1 MLQTHPASLPRADV
15 PEEIWDVL
23 NRLAG
28 AAAALAARIARGDID
43 RDSDVHIGAAVGVNA
58 GGDGQKA
65 LDLIADDAFVAALA
79 LVGDPLRLGRAGRH
93 PVLGAARRA
102 WRRMRSPSIRST
114 ARRTSTPTSRSARS
128 SACSRRRD
136 AATASFFRPGFDQ
149 IAAGYF
155 IYGPQ
160 TALVR

>member
-1 MLQTHPASLPRADV
+1 MLQTDPASLPRADV

-65 LDLIADDAFVAALA
+65 LDLIADDAFVAALRGSSVIHYA
-79 LVGDPLRLGRAGRH
+79 SEEQDDIL
-93 PVLGAARRA
+93 VLGAAPA
-102 WRRMRSPSIRST
+102 GMAAHALAIDPLDGSSNIDVNVSIGTIFGHR
-114 ARRTSTPTSRSARS
+114 
-128 SACSRRRD
+128 SRRG
-136 AATASFFRPGFDQ
+136 ATPEASFCRPG
-149 IAAGYF
+149 
-155 IYGPQ
+155 P
-160 TALVR
+160 T